1 MGMLDN
7 LARWVTPRQKANP
20 AGEGNYH
27 PGPYTVGGGILPSSW
42 GQYLNFWQMDLDPMP
57 GPGCSTVEACVWAYI
72 RAIAQL
78 PGYHQRELANG
89 GTETVTTSA
98 LSRLLRAPN
107 GYQTPCDFLVHL
119 IRSLLY
125 TGNSYWIAQRN
136 DRQEVEALHW
146 TDPRSCRVREVKVQG
161 QVFAEMFYE
170 ISDNP
175 LINMPS
181 LAGNSLVVPARD
193 VLHVKLD
200 TRRNPLIG
208 ETWLSALCAR
218 DCDAYGNPQF
228 GGEVFQQHEPPV
240 RRDHHRPAIKT
251 EDRDELRARWEEQAK
266 GLNAGGT
273 PILTHGMKFQPI
285 SISNEDA
292 QIVDQLK
299 LNDRT
304 IASVFG
310 VPAILLGITD
320 TATQKSAEALMTE
333 WLASGLG
340 FIITHIEQAFDK
352 FIGLARCRAGG
363 NGPNLIRACCC
374 VRCLASGWTAWRKRR
389 AGRHLF
395 AERGARGSRVMP
407 ARQGRRRAARSATGG
422 AAVVCND
429 TACTS
434 AGGGI
439 LPVPVPVEDDRTK
452 TTRKTTEEATDRAL
466 RATRTIAMRG
476 CAMPPNV

>member
-1 MGMLDN
+1 MGMLDS

-20 AGEGNYH
+20 AGEGNWH
-27 PGPYTVGGGILPSSW
+27 PGPYTVSGGYLPAGAPW
-42 GQYLNFWQMDLDPMP
+42 NFWQCDIDPVP

-78 PGYHQRELANG
+78 PGYHRRELANG

-107 GYQTPCDFLVHL
+107 GYSTPSDFLVHL

-161 QVFAEMFYE
+161 QVFAEIFYE
-170 ISDNP
+170 IGDNP
-175 LINMPS
+175 LINTPS
-181 LAGNSLVVPARD
+181 LAGSSLVVPARD

-208 ETWLSALCAR
+208 ETWLSALAPELATRTAIHSSAAR
-218 DCDAYGNPQF
+218 FSSNMS
-228 GGEVFQQHEPPV
+228 
-240 RRDHHRPAIKT
+240 RPSGVITTDLAIKK

-304 IASVFG
+304 IAAVFG

-352 FIGLARCRAGG
+352 FIGLDRVPAGKE
-363 NGPNLIRACCC
+363 
-374 VRCLASGWTAWRKRR
+374 WTELDTRVLLRSM
-389 AGRHLF
+389 F
-395 AERGARGSRVMP
+395 TERMDGL
-407 ARQGRRRAARSATGG
+407 TK
-422 AAVVCND
+422 AVQ
-429 TACTS
+429 
-434 AGGGI
+434 GGI
-439 LPVPVPVEDDRTK
+439 LAPNEARALEGYRAVEDGDEPRVQQQVVPLSFATTPPAPPPTPASPVSPVPAEDSDEDEPELDDDERAAI
-452 TTRKTTEEATDRAL
+452 ATIHLQREMSHARA
-466 RATRTIAMRG
+466 A
-476 CAMPPNV
+476 